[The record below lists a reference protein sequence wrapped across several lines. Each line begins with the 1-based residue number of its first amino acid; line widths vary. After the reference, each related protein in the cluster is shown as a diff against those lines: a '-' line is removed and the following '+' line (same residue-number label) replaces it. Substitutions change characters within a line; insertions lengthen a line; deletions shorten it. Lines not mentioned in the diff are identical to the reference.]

1 MIGRNTS
8 FLNGSTKP
16 LEIDTTISILT
27 DTTISVSKPMKHRE
41 NFDERKKD
49 KILLCL

>member
-1 MIGRNTS
+1 MIGRNT

-16 LEIDTTISILT
+16 LIIDTTISILT
-27 DTTISVSKPMKHRE
+27 DTTISVSKPMKHIE

-49 KILLCL
+49 KILFCL